1 MAEYTGP
8 VKVDVSSYTAFRNA
22 TLGNWYDVDGVYGA
36 QCVDYFKLLNY
47 NIGYSSP
54 YAKTDGV
61 TGYSTTMWTDTT
73 ARAWNQTGGTS
84 TDYYEL
90 ITSLEDVKQGDMM
103 IMTTAYASGHNAIA
117 TTDYSEHTEV
127 DGKIYMVLL
136 GQNQVVPD
144 AKKGEKVTE
153 ATVNVSGFLGAFR
166 LKAWQGSSPSP
177 TPVTVIRN
185 ETSFPWV
192 LYSNKLRGRRLK

>member
-1 MAEYTGP
+1 MAKYTGP
-8 VKVDVSSYTAFRNA
+8 VTVDVSSYSAFRNA

-54 YAKTDGV
+54 YAKTGEY
-61 TGYSTTMWTDTT
+61 GYSSEMWTNATS
-73 ARAWNQTGGTS
+73 RVWNQTGGTS
-84 TDYYEL
+84 TEYYDL

-103 IMTTAYASGHNAIA
+103 IMSLGITGHNAIA
-117 TTDYSEHTEV
+117 TTDYSEHTTS
-127 DGKIYMVLL
+127 DGKTYMILL
-136 GQNQVVPD
+136 GQNQEN
-144 AKKGEKVTE
+144 ASSTEGHAVTE
-153 ATVNVSGFLGAFR
+153 TNVNVSGFLGAFR
-166 LKAWQGSSPSP
+166 LKAWQGSSPTPTP

-192 LYSNKLRGRRLK
+192 LYSNKLRARRLK